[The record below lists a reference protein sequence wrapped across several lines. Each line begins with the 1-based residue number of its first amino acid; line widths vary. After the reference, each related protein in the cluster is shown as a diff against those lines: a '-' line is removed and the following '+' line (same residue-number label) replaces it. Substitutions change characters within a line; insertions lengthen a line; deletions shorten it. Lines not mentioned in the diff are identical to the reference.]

1 MNNNVKKYAGCIL
14 LFVLCVV
21 LDQITK
27 QWAVRTLMGSADIV
41 VWKGVFSLHYLENT
55 GMAFGLFK
63 NQQVFFY
70 IMTVLILGAVVL
82 FFIKTPAKKR
92 YLPILLFL
100 TMIAGGAVGNLIDR
114 TSQKYVVDFLYFSLI
129 DFPVFNV
136 ADCFVT
142 VGCIL
147 LMIYFIFVYKDE
159 ELTFYSFR
167 KAEPEHI
174 TEETVSE
181 NSDDGTV

>member
-1 MNNNVKKYAGCIL
+1 MNNNVKKYTGCVL
-14 LFVLCVV
+14 LFVLCVA
-21 LDQITK
+21 LDQVSK
-27 QWAVRTLMGSADIV
+27 HWAVRTLMGSADII
-41 VWKGVFSLHYLENT
+41 VWKGVFRLHYLENT

-70 IMTVLILGAVVL
+70 IMTALILGAVVF

-92 YLPILLFL
+92 YVPILLFF

-114 TSQKYVVDFLYFSLI
+114 ASQKYVVDFLYFSLI

-142 VGCIL
+142 IGCIL
-147 LMIYFIFVYKDE
+147 LMVYFVFVYKDE
-159 ELTFYSFR
+159 ELSFYSFR
-167 KAEPEHI
+167 KAAPERVN
-174 TEETVSE
+174 EDAGE